1 MRLDNVRHALEQQ
14 LHSHNTHHAFLAGRA
29 RQAALADFDGADEA
43 IAFLNRRGGD
53 RHQPDGCQARSA
65 VTAAMIAEAQ
75 RGEGSTW
82 SALLMLAYFPGLLRI
97 RATMKPSAGLGR
109 DELNALLVECFLE
122 TVSTLPLATQG
133 RLAVVNLILGTRK
146 SAWQH
151 LARETARADR
161 EEPLPDAAD
170 DLLSGNYPSPER
182 LALAREAERIL
193 QPERIR
199 DWLEELLRDETEDDL
214 LLVLG
219 THATG
224 KPLIDWVREQHPH
237 LGGDEL
243 VREYGRLRRRRS
255 RLLQRL
261 RDRLDDSP
269 LSQGSFRAALLLRDR
284 DLCRLHPEG
293 HA

>member
-1 MRLDNVRHALEQQ
+1 MRLDTVRHALDQQ
-14 LHSHNTHHAFLAGRA
+14 LRSHDTHLAFLAGRD
-29 RQAALADFDGADEA
+29 RHEALADFEHPSEA
-43 IAFLNRRGGD
+43 IAFLNRRGAKHDIGGT
-53 RHQPDGCQARSA
+53 HARSA

-75 RGEGSTW
+75 RGDDSTW
-82 SALLMLAYFPGLLRI
+82 TTLLMLAYFPGLLRI
-97 RATMKPSAGLGR
+97 RATMKPSAGLR
-109 DELNALLVECFLE
+109 CEDLNALLVECFLE
-122 TVSTLPLATQG
+122 TVSTLPLETQG

-170 DLLSGNYPSPER
+170 ELIGGNYPSPER
-182 LALAREAERIL
+182 LAIAREADRIL

-199 DWLEELLRDETEDDL
+199 GWVQDLLRDETEDDL

-224 KPLIDWVREQHPH
+224 KPLIDWVRDQNPD
-237 LGGDEL
+237 LDGAAL
-243 VREYGRLRRRRS
+243 VREYSRLRRRRS

-261 RDRLDDSP
+261 RDRLADSP
-269 LSQGSFRAALLLRDR
+269 LSQGAFRAALLLRDR

>member
-1 MRLDNVRHALEQQ
+1 MRLDTVRHALEQQ
-14 LHSHNTHHAFLAGRA
+14 LRSQDTHRTFLAGRD
-29 RQAALADFDGADEA
+29 RHAALAEFDTPDAA
-43 IAFLNRRGGD
+43 IAFLNRRG
-53 RHQPDGCQARSA
+53 PDGCQARSA

-75 RGEGSTW
+75 RGEGSSW

-97 RATMKPSAGLGR
+97 RATMKPSAGLR
-109 DELNALLVECFLE
+109 CDELNALLVECFLE

-170 DLLSGNYPSPER
+170 DLLGGNYPSPER
-182 LALAREAERIL
+182 IALAREADRIL

-199 DWLEELLRDETEDDL
+199 DWVEDLLRDETEDDL

-224 KPLIDWVREQHPH
+224 KPLIDWVREQNPH
-237 LGGDEL
+237 LEGDEL

-261 RDRLDDSP
+261 RDRLANSP
-269 LSQGSFRAALLLRDR
+269 LSQASFRAALLLRDR